1 MANYLIR
8 NPGGMVQGPFSV
20 SEIQQLIKTGRVT
33 VTTEIQQEGG
43 QTWRRAA
50 EIKGIAAALGVPL
63 QIRQNPTE
71 LPPTTSDP
79 RVNAPPPGQY
89 THTPMGVTVA
99 PHAGF
104 SDRILRSAFQFAR
117 SISVL
122 VIAGSIVTIAGSLLL
137 GGYALMPSPA
147 SLVGGVDTPEFGEFL
162 TSCKPESPAQ
172 GQPKQQKQ
180 ASRSVI
186 GESDSCSIYRQGFTS
201 SARNLKIEE
210 DRAVT
215 AFCNIA
221 TRLPE
226 EWRGQFSNG
235 LIQLSEAYVSS
246 PPREADCTGLDA
258 ANWYIGTFQNRL
270 AEMQAQAILD
280 QQAAAQRRQLLIPAL
295 SGIGTAIGALLMF
308 LILPLLIQIER
319 NTRTA

>member
-63 QIRQNPTE
+63 QIRQNPAE
-71 LPPTTSDP
+71 LPPTTSNP
-79 RVNAPPPGQY
+79 RVNAPPPEQY
-89 THTPMGVTVA
+89 THTPMGVTVV

-221 TRLPE
+221 TRIPE